1 MVKYNTERRRITLG
15 YVPIRRDFFPPAAAI
30 GIKDEVYNRFKSITD
45 KLGDI
50 DLIDIDDIV
59 DGGILWHLD
68 DVQKVVDKFTA
79 AKVDAV
85 MFPHLNFGQE
95 EVVAKVAK
103 ELGKPVLIWGPRDP
117 NPEADGTKSGPR
129 AFDTQCGMFATTRA
143 LNRFGIPFTYIE
155 NCWTDS
161 PVLEQGI
168 DDFVRVVSVV
178 KAFRGMRVAQIGTR
192 PRQFLSVKINESELM
207 RKFGIEVVTIWPEE
221 VVQMVKKLKVGAK
234 PSPLGAE
241 LAFGPVSIPET
252 GEPDPRVKEIVDEIE
267 SQLDYSDAGH
277 DKVETIAY
285 VELAIMEL
293 AKMQKCQAVA
303 VECWAFTSDKFGI
316 PSCFVLGELFDRGLP
331 AACETDI
338 HAAIGAVMAEAA
350 ARYES
355 PAFIADITI
364 RDPEDDNVELL
375 WHCGP
380 FAKSLV
386 KEDVDPAIVDCKGCY
401 EIKHGPLTVVRFDQD
416 NGEYKLLADEGEGT
430 DGPKTNGNYVW
441 FRVKDWVKWEKK
453 LMYGPYIHHVSGVHG
468 HYAHILKEAC
478 KYIGPVQHDSV
489 EPVRDI

>member
-1 MVKYNTERRRITLG
+1 MVKYKPDRRKITLG

-59 DGGILWHLD
+59 EGGILWHLD

-117 NPEADGTKSGPR
+117 NPESDGTKSGPR

-207 RKFGIEVVTIWPEE
+207 RKFGIEIVPIWPEE
-221 VVQMVKKLKVGAK
+221 VVQMIKKLKVGAK
-234 PSPLGAE
+234 PSPMGAE

-277 DKVETIAY
+277 DRVETIAY
-285 VELAIMEL
+285 
-293 AKMQKCQAVA
+293 
-303 VECWAFTSDKFGI
+303 
-316 PSCFVLGELFDRGLP
+316 
-331 AACETDI
+331 
-338 HAAIGAVMAEAA
+338 
-350 ARYES
+350 
-355 PAFIADITI
+355 
-364 RDPEDDNVELL
+364 VELL

-386 KEDVDPAIVDCKGCY
+386 KEGVDPAIVDCKGCY